1 MAPCT
6 MLNKI
11 FKSSFFQKGSFI
23 QNTLLLSSASAWG
36 MVIQFAFAPVL
47 SRIYDAEVYGVFA
60 IFGTFLNMVMT
71 LVMLGY
77 NRALL
82 LPRNEH
88 EFKALLRLAL
98 LLSTFT
104 ALALSLVFLFFGR
117 SIAAFFSAEGIGFW
131 IYLVGPIALISA
143 YDQFVVSWTMQARA
157 YRKSSLASVPL
168 NLASKGFNV
177 AYGRLISP
185 GVDGLIYTHLIAAV
199 SRIAVHLGA
208 VIGNVKQTL
217 FGSVSRDA
225 LRTAFANYRDYPRY
239 VVWSNLVNQL
249 SNYVPILLLPLFLL
263 NTASVGFYTYAVMLL
278 ELPVRLLSAGL
289 AQVFLQESA
298 DLWKT
303 DPEAVRTKTR
313 KLFKTLLLAGLVPA
327 IVLYG
332 FGEVL
337 FSWIFGADWANAGKA
352 AAILAF
358 SYLFRYIS
366 VPLSSLYTVTRN
378 EARLFRFQIALF
390 VLRLAG
396 IAIPGWLNMG
406 FLEMMSGFAI
416 ANILA
421 YGWLCIGVFRVVQVP
436 LTRLAVFIAGLVVA
450 TCIIALLEF
459 I

>member
-1 MAPCT
+1 

-11 FKSSFFQKGSFI
+11 FKAGIFQKGSFI

-36 MVIQFAFAPVL
+36 MVIQFAFAPIL

-82 LPRNEH
+82 LPREQH

-98 LLSTFT
+98 LLSTLT
-104 ALALSLVFLFFGR
+104 ALTLSLIFLFFGK
-117 SIAAFFSAEGIGFW
+117 SIATFFSADGIGWW

-143 YDQFVVSWTMQARA
+143 YDQYVVSWTMQARA
-157 YRKSSLASVPL
+157 YRKSSLASIPL
-168 NLASKGFNV
+168 SLASKSFNV
-177 AYGRLISP
+177 AYGRFISP
-185 GVDGLIYTHLIAAV
+185 SVDGLIYTHLIAAL
-199 SRIAVHLGA
+199 SRIVVHFCF
-208 VIGNVKQTL
+208 VTNNVKQTL
-217 FGSVSRDA
+217 LGAVSRDA
-225 LRTAFANYRDYPRY
+225 LRNALANYRDYPRY
-239 VVWSNLVNQL
+239 VVWSNLLNQL
-249 SNYVPILLLPLFLL
+249 SNYVPILVLPLFLL
-263 NTASVGFYTYAVMLL
+263 NTAAVGFYTYAVMLL

-303 DPEAVRTKTR
+303 NPDAVRSKTR
-313 KLFKTLLLAGLVPA
+313 KLFQTLLLAALAPTLL
-327 IVLYG
+327 LYF
-332 FGEVL
+332 FGETL
-337 FSWIFGADWANAGKA
+337 FAWLFGEDWAMAGQA
-352 AAILAF
+352 AAVLAF

-378 EARLFRFQIALF
+378 EAKLFRFQIALF

-396 IAIPGWLNMG
+396 IAIPGWLNLG
-406 FLEMMSGFAI
+406 FVEMMGGFAI

-421 YGWLCIGVFRVVQVP
+421 YGWLCIGVFRVVHAP
-436 LTRLAVFIAGLVVA
+436 LARWGTLIITLVVA
-450 TCIIALLEF
+450 TCGLALFEII
-459 I
+459 

>member
-1 MAPCT
+1 
-6 MLNKI
+6 
-11 FKSSFFQKGSFI
+11 
-23 QNTLLLSSASAWG
+23 
-36 MVIQFAFAPVL
+36 MVIQFAFAPIL

-82 LPRNEH
+82 LPRTEH
-88 EFKALLRLAL
+88 EFKALLRLTL
-98 LLSTFT
+98 LLSTLT
-104 ALALSLVFLFFGR
+104 ALVLSLIFLFFGR
-117 SIAAFFSAEGIGFW
+117 SIATFFSADGIGMW
-131 IYLVGPIALISA
+131 IYFVGPIALISA
-143 YDQFVVSWTMQARA
+143 FDQFVVSWTMQARA

-168 NLASKGFNV
+168 NLASKSFNV
-177 AYGRLISP
+177 AYGYFISS
-185 GVDGLIYTHLIAAV
+185 GVDGLIYTHLITAV
-199 SRIAVHLGA
+199 SRIGVHLKFVLSNA
-208 VIGNVKQTL
+208 KATL
-217 FGSVSRDA
+217 FGSVSRKA
-225 LRTAFANYRDYPRY
+225 LRTALINYRDYPRY
-239 VVWSNLVNQL
+239 VVWSNLLNQL

-263 NTASVGFYTYAVMLL
+263 NAASVGFYTYAIMLL

-303 DPEAVRTKTR
+303 NPEAVRTKTR
-313 KLFKTLLLAGLVPA
+313 KLFTTLLLAGLIPSL
-327 IVLYG
+327 VLYF

-337 FSWIFGADWANAGKA
+337 FAWLFGADWAAAGQA

-378 EARLFRFQIALF
+378 EAKLFRFQIGLF
-390 VLRLAG
+390 ALRLAG
-396 IAIPGWLNMG
+396 IAVPGWLNLG

-436 LTRLAVFIAGLVVA
+436 LARWTILITGMVIT